1 MRTLWPGRELWDAR
15 THRYQLTCVLVFPV
29 RHVAYVDPL
38 WLVVARESLGREPWY
53 LLTNEPV
60 ETEEEA
66 WRIVLV
72 YTRRWQIE

>member
-1 MRTLWPGRELWDAR
+1 VGCPYPPYR
-15 THRYQLTCVLVFPV
+15 LTCVLVFPV

-72 YTRRWQIE
+72 YTRRWQIEQVFRYC